1 MVVNMAFSMVVKT
14 IWMVVTISSASIVSI
29 LIFFPTKVDVLFQAV
44 AQPISSKS
52 TNPFTDIF
60 GAGSYPNWIA
70 LTWESFDKN
79 ENWWEILRRCQILS
93 WIVLTWES
101 FLNEKW
107 WEMVRRC
114 QTACKQPC
122 RKKAISGNLIIC
134 LGNPSRTT
142 KLILSVKGL
151 PPPYPPPLP
160 PKRKIISPKKP

>member
-101 FLNEKW
+101 FFKW
-107 WEMVRRC
+107 EVMRNGAKVPNRL
-114 QTACKQPC
+114 QATMSQK
-122 RKKAISGNLIIC
+122 GNLRKSHYP
-134 LGNPSRTT
+134 LREP
-142 KLILSVKGL
+142 VKNYL
-151 PPPYPPPLP
+151 AEFF
-160 PKRKIISPKKP
+160 R

>member
-14 IWMVVTISSASIVSI
+14 IWMVVTISSASLVSI

-44 AQPISSKS
+44 TQPISSKS

-101 FLNEKW
+101 FFKW
-107 WEMVRRC
+107 EVMRDDAKVPNRL
-114 QTACKQPC
+114 QATMSQKGNF
-122 RKKAISGNLIIC
+122 RKSHYLLRG
-134 LGNPSRTT
+134 T
-142 KLILSVKGL
+142 VKNYL
-151 PPPYPPPLP
+151 ADFF
-160 PKRKIISPKKP
+160 R